1 LGYEDE
7 VKRGLWLARALRTY
21 PRMIRR
27 GDKFD
32 PVDVAKQTER
42 IVCRDG
48 ARKYTAFYA
57 TGVYGG
63 IATGYV
69 VGCCLRC
76 FFCWTDFSRDFPEAY
91 GKYYT
96 AEEACEN
103 IVKAARKWRVNK
115 ARISGGEPTLCRKH
129 LLKLLELIEEREEV
143 RLFILETN
151 GILFGVDESYVK
163 DIAGL
168 KKVYVR
174 VSLKAGEPEAFE
186 ARTGASREFF
196 ELPFRAVKA
205 LLDHNV
211 RFHVAA
217 MTDPRI
223 MPAEE
228 RRRLIE
234 RLAEIDEFLAANL
247 EEEVC
252 DPYEGT
258 LVRMQFYGLDPSE
271 FFGRKCLDA
280 TQRD

>member
-1 LGYEDE
+1 MGLKLGLSNVDLSL
-7 VKRGLWLARALRTY
+7 GRAGSGAVRAY

-32 PVDVAKQTER
+32 PIEVARRTEEV
-42 IVCRDG
+42 VCRNG

-63 IATGYV
+63 IATGYA

-76 FFCWTDFSRDFPEAY
+76 FFCWTDLSRDFPEAY
-91 GKYYT
+91 GDYYT

-103 IVKAARKWRVNK
+103 IVRAARRWRVRK
-115 ARISGGEPTLCRKH
+115 ARISGGEPTLCRRH
-129 LLKLLELIEEREEV
+129 LLELLELIEDRDEV
-143 RLFILETN
+143 KLFILETN
-151 GILFGVDESYVK
+151 GILFGADESYVK
-163 DIAGL
+163 DVAGF

-186 ARTGASREFF
+186 ARTGASRDFF

-205 LLDHNV
+205 LLDSGA

-223 MPAEE
+223 MPSEE
-228 RRRLIE
+228 RERLIG
-234 RLAEIDEFLAANL
+234 RLVEIEEFLAVNL

-252 DPYEGT
+252 DPYDGT
-258 LVRMQFYGLDPSE
+258 LARMKFYGLDPLE
-271 FFGRKCLDA
+271 FFRRKA
-280 TQRD
+280 P

>member
-1 LGYEDE
+1 MH
-7 VKRGLWLARALRTY
+7 KAY

-27 GDKFD
+27 GDRFD
-32 PVDVAKQTER
+32 PIDVAKQTER
-42 IVCRDG
+42 MVCRNG

-91 GKYYT
+91 GSYYT

-103 IVKAARKWRVNK
+103 IVRAARKWRVNK

-129 LLKLLELIEEREEV
+129 LLELLELLEEREEV
-143 RLFILETN
+143 KLFILETN
-151 GILFGVDESYVK
+151 GILFGADESYVK

-168 KKVYVR
+168 KRVYVR

-252 DPYEGT
+252 DPYEGA
-258 LVRMQFYGLDPSE
+258 LVRMQFYGIDPIE
-271 FFGRKCLDA
+271 FFGRKSLDV
-280 TQRD
+280 TSRD